1 MKKLNQEDLKRKK
14 AIEDFLEERTSINS
28 EKSLEELIEASSI
41 IKQLNDFSK
50 LSIFDKVKTTLTIDG
65 VEVSN
70 GDLTDNQRS
79 GYGDFVERGELPLY
93 VFRDSSSTAYEIYF
107 DFKTSS
113 LKSKRA

>member
-1 MKKLNQEDLKRKK
+1 MKTLSEFLGEAIVNESTSVIKLGKY
-14 AIEDFLEERTSINS
+14 NS
-28 EKSLEELIEASSI
+28 QV

-50 LSIFDKVKTTLTIDG
+50 LSRFDKVKTTLTIDG

-93 VFRDSSSTAYEIYF
+93 IFRDSSSTAYEIYF